1 MSAGP
6 FYVIGN
12 GYLSGVPDRWEYDI
26 CCFMANHEQIMLTL
40 LNTDFSPGGFY
51 DKIIKGGAGLL
62 SEERIRKMIRL
73 SDYEKGFGSTDLRRT
88 HYWKMD
94 YVRLQVLK
102 TLLAVLV
109 SMVLILL
116 LIALCNLEYVM
127 QHVLELPYW
136 EILVYGGSAF
146 LIAEIAAVIVTV
158 KIAGKE
164 YEESKSRVKEYYKT
178 LRELEGLYE
187 EEEGQEEEAP

>member
-1 MSAGP
+1 MNLKS
-6 FYVIGN
+6 
-12 GYLSGVPDRWEYDI
+12 
-26 CCFMANHEQIMLTL
+26 
-40 LNTDFSPGGFY
+40 DFSLNDLY
-51 DKIIKGGAGLL
+51 DKILKGGADLL

-73 SDYEKGFGSTDLRRT
+73 SDYEKGLGSIDLRRT

-102 TLLAVLV
+102 TFLAVLV
-109 SMVLILL
+109 SLALILL
-116 LIALCNLEYVM
+116 LISLCNLEYVM

-136 EILVYGGSAF
+136 EIMGYGGSAF
-146 LIAEIAAVIVTV
+146 LVAELAAVIVTV
-158 KIAGKE
+158 RIAGRE

-178 LRELEGLYE
+178 LRELERLYE

>member
-1 MSAGP
+1 MREKHFSLEYGTHK
-6 FYVIGN
+6 
-12 GYLSGVPDRWEYDI
+12 SGSIFFHPNVKSG
-26 CCFMANHEQIMLTL
+26 FNL
-40 LNTDFSPGGFY
+40 LDLY
-51 DKIIKGGAGLL
+51 DKIIKGGADLL

-102 TLLAVLV
+102 TFLAVLV
-109 SMVLILL
+109 SLVLILL
-116 LIALCNLEYVM
+116 LMALCNLEYVI

-146 LIAEIAAVIVTV
+146 LVAETVAIVVTLR
-158 KIAGKE
+158 IAGRE
-164 YEESKSRVKEYYKT
+164 YEESQSRVKEYYKT

>member
-1 MSAGP
+1 M
-6 FYVIGN
+6 
-12 GYLSGVPDRWEYDI
+12 
-26 CCFMANHEQIMLTL
+26 
-40 LNTDFSPGGFY
+40 
-51 DKIIKGGAGLL
+51 L

-73 SDYEKGFGSTDLRRT
+73 SDYEKGLGSTDLKRT

-102 TLLAVLV
+102 TFLAVIVAAVLV
-109 SMVLILL
+109 LL
-116 LIALCNLEYVM
+116 LIVLYNLEYVL

-136 EILVYGGSAF
+136 EILVYGGGSLLA
-146 LIAEIAAVIVTV
+146 AEVAAVLTTV
-158 KIAGKE
+158 RMAGKE

-178 LRELEGLYE
+178 LRELESLYE

>member
-1 MSAGP
+1 M
-6 FYVIGN
+6 
-12 GYLSGVPDRWEYDI
+12 
-26 CCFMANHEQIMLTL
+26 
-40 LNTDFSPGGFY
+40 
-51 DKIIKGGAGLL
+51 L

-73 SDYEKGFGSTDLRRT
+73 SDYEKGLGSTDLKRT

-102 TLLAVLV
+102 TFLAVIVAAVLV
-109 SMVLILL
+109 LL
-116 LIALCNLEYVM
+116 LIVLYNLEYVL

-136 EILVYGGSAF
+136 EILVYGGSSLLA
-146 LIAEIAAVIVTV
+146 AEVAAVLTTV
-158 KIAGKE
+158 RMAGKE

-178 LRELEGLYE
+178 LRELESLYE